1 MRHKYEYMIKEWRG
15 FTLPVMESSLN
26 QLSKKGWELV
36 CVVEERHYFRRKL
49 DDHRFNEDN

>member
-1 MRHKYEYMIKEWRG
+1 MIKEWRG